1 MKATSAQ
8 LVKAPRRVT
17 DLGFMISPTL
27 YRVVLVPTMAAAL
40 LLVGCSSAPKREA
53 VRVPPRMDLSRFGTL
68 GLVDFASHDD
78 QDSGRLAAREFLA
91 AIQSAQPG
99 TPVLELGSQEPLLAQ
114 VKRPALDIEAVRALG
129 EKYRVDALIVGSLD
143 SQRVSPKVAF
153 DSTVAFAAASAELE
167 GALDVRIFDTR
178 TGATVWSTSTR
189 AKAEIAGVQ
198 VSDRGI
204 ASTGTHSPD
213 DARQRLLQRLVRK
226 ATPDFWAHWE

>member
-1 MKATSAQ
+1 MKATNAQ

-27 YRVVLVPTMAAAL
+27 YRVVLASTIAAAL
-40 LLVGCSSAPKREA
+40 VAGCSSAPKREA
-53 VRVPPRMDLSRFGTL
+53 VRVPPRMDLSRLGTL
-68 GLVDFASHDD
+68 GLVDFVAPGEEDLGARAS
-78 QDSGRLAAREFLA
+78 REFVA

-99 TPVLELGSQEPLLAQ
+99 TPVLELGSQERLLAQ
-114 VKRPALDIEAVRALG
+114 LRRESLDHDAVRALG

-153 DSTVAFAAASAELE
+153 DSTVAFATASAELE
-167 GALDVRIFDTR
+167 GALDVKILDTR
-178 TGATVWSTSTR
+178 TGATVWSAATR

-213 DARQRLLQRLVRK
+213 DARDRLLRRLVKK

>member
-1 MKATSAQ
+1 MKATNAQ

-27 YRVVLVPTMAAAL
+27 YRVVLVPTIAAAL
-40 LLVGCSSAPKREA
+40 LLGCSSTPKREA
-53 VRVPPRMDLSRFGTL
+53 VRVPPRLDLSRYGTL
-68 GLVDFASHDD
+68 GLVDFASADEPD
-78 QDSGRLAAREFLA
+78 LGRLASREFLA

-99 TPVLELGSQEPLLAQ
+99 TPVLELGSQERLLAQ
-114 VKRPALDIEAVRALG
+114 VKRDALDIEAVRALG

-153 DSTVAFAAASAELE
+153 DSTVAFATASAELE
-167 GALDVRIFDTR
+167 GALDVKILETR
-178 TGATVWSTSTR
+178 SGATVWSTSTR